1 MPLEQPNNKPP
12 LNQTDSA
19 WNHIEQTINLLIL
32 AMAQIEHG
40 VSDSDKNVSSLG
52 ELFTQMAD
60 HQQQVNAYLAQQ
72 PDTPQDILSHGQ
84 LLAQN
89 VNQGVVAFQFYDR
102 LSQRLQHVTSGL
114 GLTKELLADSQER
127 DNPEAW
133 DQVNQSILSH
143 YSLEE
148 EKALF
153 ECVLQGKTL
162 QEALAIYQK
171 HHAKQQKQLQE
182 DDDIE
187 LFSLKYVG

>member
-12 LNQTDSA
+12 LDQTDSA

-187 LFSLKYVG
+187 LF